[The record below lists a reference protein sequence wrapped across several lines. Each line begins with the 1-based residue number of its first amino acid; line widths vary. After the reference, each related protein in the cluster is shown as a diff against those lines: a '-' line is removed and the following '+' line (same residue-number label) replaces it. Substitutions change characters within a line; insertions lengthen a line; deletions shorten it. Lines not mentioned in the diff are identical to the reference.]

1 MCWTS
6 ARAGSRECSRERI
19 DSREPSAK
27 LKPVRAVIGLLMG
40 SFVSLTIHAYLWWR
54 LIRSAHLQRR
64 TRRILTAALV
74 VAFLSVP
81 VTTAARL
88 AWPSFAA
95 IIGWFTLTW
104 IAFAG
109 LTFVTLVALDV
120 LRALGWGVD
129 RVRNAPPRDPS
140 RRQFLARATGGAAVA
155 VAGASV
161 AAGMLT
167 ARGEHEVV
175 DVEVHLAKLP
185 RALDGF
191 TIVQLSDLHVGMTIG
206 RGFVERVVAR
216 TMALEPD
223 LIALTGDLVDGT
235 VPDLRDDVAPLGGLR
250 APHGVFAT
258 TGNHEYYAGVEPWLV
273 ELTRLGARYLRNE
286 TVTITRNGAS
296 FELVGIDDFSAEG
309 HPGHGADLH
318 RALAT
323 HDPALATVLMAHQP
337 RQVMRARDHGIDFQ
351 MSGHTHGGQIW
362 PWHYLV
368 RIQQGGLLAGRYQ
381 IGDTQLYV
389 TRGCGYWGPPVRV
402 LAPLEITRF
411 ILRSG
416 VA

>member
-1 MCWTS
+1 M
-6 ARAGSRECSRERI
+6 
-19 DSREPSAK
+19 
-27 LKPVRAVIGLLMG
+27 RAVIGILLG
-40 SFVSLTIHAYLWWR
+40 SLVSLLIHAYLWWR
-54 LIRSAHLQRR
+54 LIRSAHLQAR
-64 TRRILTAALV
+64 TRRVLTAALV

-81 VTTAARL
+81 LTTATRI

-95 IIGWFTLTW
+95 TVGWFTMSWL
-104 IAFAG
+104 AFAG
-109 LTFVTLVALDV
+109 LTFVTLLAIDL
-120 LRALGWGVD
+120 LRLLGWGVH
-129 RVRNAPPRDPS
+129 RARRAPPLDPS

-161 AAGMLT
+161 AAGMLS
-167 ARGEHEVV
+167 ARGEHEIV
-175 DVEVHLAKLP
+175 DVEIHLAKLP

-206 RGFVERVVAR
+206 REFVERVVAR
-216 TMALEPD
+216 TMALTPD

-235 VPDLRDDVAPLGGLR
+235 VPDLRDEIAPLGDLR

-258 TGNHEYYAGVEPWLV
+258 TGNHEYYAGVEPWI
-273 ELTRLGARYLRNE
+273 EEITRLGARYLRNE
-286 TVTITRNGAS
+286 TVTITRAGAS
-296 FELVGIDDFSAEG
+296 FELVGIDDFSGEG
-309 HPGHGADLH
+309 YPGHGADLGT
-318 RALAT
+318 ALAA

-337 RQVMRARDHGIDFQ
+337 RQVNRAREHGIDFQ

-389 TRGCGYWGPPVRV
+389 GRGCGYWGPPVRV

-416 VA
+416 AATT